1 MTVWPEDRAA
11 LVAAQEALG
20 RAAPPPW
27 SRAER
32 PLRVGAC
39 YACFTDDGA
48 ADGAAGTSDEP
59 DPEHAA
65 TGWAAAVVTQ
75 GRRLLDAA
83 VRGRP
88 VTRAYRP
95 GLLALRSGPLLED
108 TVRALAVLPDVL
120 LVNATGRDHPRRAG
134 LALHL
139 GSVLGLPTVG
149 VTDRP
154 LAAEGGWPADVFG
167 AVAPLR
173 LDGELV
179 GYWVRTRPG
188 AKPVAVHAA
197 WRTSPD
203 DAVEVVLAATRRART
218 PLPLR
223 RARQRARRART
234 QGYRLSGTGR
244 ARSSAPRSGA
254 AGSRRPSA
262 GGARFPRA

>member
-1 MTVWPEDRAA
+1 MTGWPDGAAA

-20 RAAPPPW
+20 RATPSPW
-27 SRAER
+27 SRPDR

-39 YACFTDDGA
+39 YACFSDDG
-48 ADGAAGTSDEP
+48 GAGGAVPSGREHDAG
-59 DPEHAA
+59 
-65 TGWAAAVVTQ
+65 GWAAAVVTR

-88 VTRAYRP
+88 VTGAYRP
-95 GLLALRSGPLLED
+95 GLLALRSGALLED
-108 TVRALAVLPDVL
+108 AVRALTVLPDVL

-139 GSVLGLPTVG
+139 GSVLGLATVG

-154 LAAEGGWPADVFG
+154 LAAEGGWPADAFG

-173 LDGELV
+173 LHDELV

-188 AKPVAVHAA
+188 TKPVAVHAG
-197 WRTSPD
+197 WMTSPG

-223 RARQRARRART
+223 RARQRARQART
-234 QGYRLSGTGR
+234 QAYRSGTKFCSSIGGR
-244 ARSSAPRSGA
+244 R
-254 AGSRRPSA
+254 
-262 GGARFPRA
+262 